1 MSYIVNPAKSAL
13 NNTADLVNEPNKIN
27 NICHQVS
34 KNYDL
39 NDDQT
44 QFFCGSALFPHV
56 LSRYEKAHKTPCNTF
71 LRKPVIWNSTP
82 SYFPKLFHE
91 MKNVDMAYDA
101 CLQKCTDS
109 ECRQMCKLD
118 ADAIVHENDQETI
131 SQQIEM
137 QPMGNS
143 VDNEETITEVQTQDN
158 SDFNFSVLLLITV
171 AAITFSAIKVFKKN

>member
-13 NNTADLVNEPNKIN
+13 TNTDDLVNEPNKIN

-56 LSRYEKAHKTPCNTF
+56 LSRYEKAHKTPCNKF

-91 MKNVDMAYDA
+91 MKNVNDAYDA

-118 ADAIVHENDQETI
+118 ADAIVDVNE
-131 SQQIEM
+131 SQTIEM
-137 QPMGNS
+137 QPMGESAN
-143 VDNEETITEVQTQDN
+143 VKNTITEVQTSDN
-158 SDFNFSVLLLITV
+158 SDFNLGLLLIITV